1 MIQQASPAAK
11 EDISSL
17 LGWLTCAK
25 RSLKWHEIQIMKSI
39 DLDAES
45 VEFER
50 HKFRVSPKDLC
61 QSLVEIQP
69 DDTVELV
76 HVTAKL

>member
-17 LGWLTCAK
+17 LGWLACAK
-25 RSLKWHEIQIMKSI
+25 RSLKWHEIQILKSI
-39 DLDAES
+39 NPDAKS
-45 VEFER
+45 VQFER
-50 HKFRVSPKDLC
+50 NKFRLSPKDLC

-76 HVTAKL
+76 HVTVKL